1 MLIQG
6 RTPIRRTFRLNQ
18 PPKNNN
24 FLPSLFSPSNPTRT
38 TGSNSHSCGL
48 LLPLQSAAIGAL
60 HLCNPTQQQQF
71 PRDAAALSHSP
82 SSRAAA
88 KRSTNQM
95 QLPTIEQSATTLLGS
110 LLLQLAAHTFS
121 SISAQPSCHRFHSS
135 PRPPPRAAAPRPAP
149 APPPPPPQVPR
160 PQPRAP
166 RACGRVPVLSYARPR
181 PPEGSPL
188 PPSPSVSTICTPI
201 STGSCRPSPELRG
214 GLPLLPLFG
223 ERSTLRNFP
232 SIGQPLTSLLS
243 PG

>member
-95 QLPTIEQSATTLLGS
+95 QLPTIEQSATTLLLPWFSTSSARCSHLFFHLGS
-110 LLLQLAAHTFS
+110 TEL
-121 SISAQPSCHRFHSS
+121 
-135 PRPPPRAAAPRPAP
+135 
-149 APPPPPPQVPR
+149 
-160 PQPRAP
+160 
-166 RACGRVPVLSYARPR
+166 
-181 PPEGSPL
+181 SPL
-188 PPSPSVSTICTPI
+188 PQLASSTPARSCAAACTGTTAS
-201 STGSCRPSPELRG
+201 STAGPTPTAPCSTRLRAC
-214 GLPLLPLFG
+214 PRALLCATPA
-223 ERSTLRNFP
+223 T
-232 SIGQPLTSLLS
+232 
-243 PG
+243 